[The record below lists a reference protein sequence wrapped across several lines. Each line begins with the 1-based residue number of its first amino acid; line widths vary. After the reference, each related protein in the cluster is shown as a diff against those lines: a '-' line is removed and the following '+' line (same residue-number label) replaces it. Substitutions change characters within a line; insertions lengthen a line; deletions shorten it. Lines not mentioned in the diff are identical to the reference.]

1 VLFGLRGLSCALSA
15 CPASQNAAVGET
27 NSKTLNLNIALLLLI
42 HDFFSLVLLVD
53 NMKLAEKLEI
63 DELVAHLE
71 APENSDLLTNV

>member
-1 VLFGLRGLSCALSA
+1 VPSLT
-15 CPASQNAAVGET
+15 CPASQKRCGET
-27 NSKTLNLNIALLLLI
+27 KLQNPKFKHCSSSL
-42 HDFFSLVLLVD
+42 HSFSLVLLVD

>member
-1 VLFGLRGLSCALSA
+1 MLFGLRGLSCALSA

-27 NSKTLNLNIALLLLI
+27 NSKTLNLNIALLII